1 MNNKINV
8 SDNLKVPTQ
17 NNIQQNNIQLPQ
29 NIENN
34 KNIIGE
40 NLKNS
45 ELQKSLLDMNQSLRT
60 DIKLSIA
67 IFKQKNNFQ
76 HNYINHNFKNAV

>member
-8 SDNLKVPTQ
+8 SNNLEVPTQ
-17 NNIQQNNIQLPQ
+17 NITDNNTQQNITD
-29 NIENN
+29 NN
-34 KNIIGE
+34 NMIGQ
-40 NLKNS
+40 NLKNN